1 MWVTLEH
8 RDTRAIAHYTGL
20 LIVGVGLTMLIPLA
34 TAVSLKEWGPALDY
48 LMSIG
53 LTCAAG
59 MGLVMLAPPNTPLN
73 RANAL
78 IVTALAWLAAS
89 IFAALPLAFSGNYGS
104 YLDALFDAMSG
115 LTTSGLTVVQD
126 LDHLAMS
133 HNMWRHFTHLIGGQ
147 GIVVAAVSVAIGLR
161 GGAMSLYIAEGRD
174 EKILPNVM
182 HTTRFIWFV
191 TAVYVVIGTFVLTM
205 VNLNIGMEPVRSS
218 LHAFWA
224 TIATYDTGGF
234 GPQSMN
240 ALYYH
245 SAVFE
250 FVTVI
255 LMIGGT
261 LNFNLHADI
270 WGGDKTELFRNIEA
284 RAWCTNVVLLIIFS
298 TIGLAA
304 TKAFS
309 TMPEILRKGVYHIF
323 SANTGTGHQT
333 LYAAQWARD
342 YGGLAM
348 GAVILAMAF
357 GGMASSTAGGIKAL
371 RLGVIVKGVIWR
383 VRESL
388 APPSAVISQ
397 RFHHLE
403 DRNLTDTMLNS
414 ALMIFSLYM
423 LSYITGGLIG
433 AAYGYPI
440 GDALFESV
448 SAAANVGL
456 STGITGPAM
465 PTGLK
470 IVYILQMWAGRLE
483 FIALLAM
490 FASVAISLR
499 RGIAKRRLT

>member
-1 MWVTLEH
+1 MWIGLER
-8 RDTRAIAHYTGL
+8 RDFRTVAHYTGL
-20 LIVGVGLTMLIPLA
+20 LVVGVGLAMVVPLI
-34 TAVSLKEWGPALDY
+34 TALSLGEWAPALDY
-48 LMSIG
+48 LMSMGIA
-53 LTCAAG
+53 CAAG
-59 MGLVMLAPPNTPLN
+59 MALVVMSPPSAPLN
-73 RANAL
+73 RSNAL

-89 IFAALPLAFSGNYGS
+89 LVAALPLAFSGNYGS

-115 LTTSGLTVVQD
+115 LTTSGLTLVQD

-147 GIVVAAVSVAIGLR
+147 GIVVAAVSIAIGLR

-191 TAVYVVIGTFVLTM
+191 TAIYVALGTIVLSV
-205 VNLNIGMEPVRSS
+205 VNLGLGMEPVRSG

-245 SAVFE
+245 SWVFE

-255 LMIGGT
+255 LMIAGT
-261 LNFNLHADI
+261 LNFNLHADV
-270 WGGDKTELFRNIEA
+270 WRGDRRELFRNIEA
-284 RAWCTNVVLLIIFS
+284 RAWSTNVLVLVVFS

-304 TKAFS
+304 TKMFS
-309 TMPEILRKGVYHIF
+309 SMPEILRKGVYHVF

-371 RLGVIVKGVIWR
+371 RLGIIAKGVLWR
-383 VRESL
+383 IHESL
-388 APPSAVISQ
+388 APPSAVIKE
-397 RFHHLE
+397 RFHHLD
-403 DRNLTDTMLNS
+403 DRELTDNLLSS
-414 ALMIFSLYM
+414 ALMVFMLYM
-423 LSYITGGLIG
+423 LSYITGALIG

-456 STGITGPAM
+456 STGITNPAM
-465 PTGLK
+465 PAALK
-470 IVYILQMWAGRLE
+470 VVYIVQMWAGRLE
-483 FIALLAM
+483 FVALLAL
-490 FASVAISLR
+490 FASLAITLGR
-499 RGIAKRRLT
+499 RRSRRRSG